1 MEYIFLALLIISV
14 SVISIVFYRKMKNND
29 MLLSIEE
36 EKVTE
41 EEEVTL
47 EESIPTPIKEEI
59 PEERKKL
66 FTGVWDSERLLR
78 ELLEVTDFVKG
89 SRIYLNLNRTSSQIR
104 CKRIIS
110 VISALKGSISSMEIK
125 NNSILLRNLI
135 SENCSEERISE
146 LIPLILEILPE
157 MNEKY
162 REEFFNLLRDFVT
175 RIHIFSI
182 LFRYRQ
188 ETFKLSTYWNNVG
201 ATNRVEDMAIAMT
214 KELYKEKMK
223 GINNTLDKLLLLS
236 LGDGFDKTITERE
249 LLEKYD
255 YPNVTDEELK
265 DKELA
270 PWEIRIKF
278 EESDESK

>member
-1 MEYIFLALLIISV
+1 MEYIFLSLLIISV
-14 SVISIVFYRKMKNND
+14 SVIGIVLYRKMKNND
-29 MLLSIEE
+29 MLLSTEE
-36 EKVTE
+36 EK
-41 EEEVTL
+41 VTL

-59 PEERKKL
+59 PEERKNL

-89 SRIYLNLNRTSSQIR
+89 SRIYINLNRTSSQIR

-110 VISALKGSISSMEIK
+110 VISAFKGNISSMEIK

-135 SENCSEERISE
+135 SENCSDERVSE
-146 LIPLILEILPE
+146 LIPLIFEILPE
-157 MNEKY
+157 MKEEY
-162 REEFFNLLRDFVT
+162 REYFFNLLREFVT

-201 ATNRVEDMAIAMT
+201 RTNRVEDMAIAMT
-214 KELYKEKMK
+214 KKLYKEKMK
-223 GINNTLDKLLLLS
+223 GINDTLDELLLLL
-236 LGDGFDKTITERE
+236 LGDVFDKTITERE

-255 YPNVTDEELK
+255 YPNVTDAELHEI
-265 DKELA
+265 ELGY
-270 PWEIRIKF
+270 WGIRIK
-278 EESDESK
+278 EKSDESE

>member
-47 EESIPTPIKEEI
+47 EENIPTPIKEEI
-59 PEERKKL
+59 PEERKNL
-66 FTGVWDSERLLR
+66 FTEVWDSERLLR

-110 VISALKGSISSMEIK
+110 VISAFKGSISSMEIK

-135 SENCSEERISE
+135 SENCSDERIE
-146 LIPLILEILPE
+146 KLISLIVEVNPE
-157 MNEKY
+157 MDKEKI
-162 REEFFNLLRDFVT
+162 EEFFNSQRDFFC
-175 RIHIFSI
+175 RILIFSI
-182 LFRYRQ
+182 LFRYKR
-188 ETFKLSTYWNNVG
+188 EILKLSTCWNNVG
-201 ATNRVEDMAIAMT
+201 ATNRVEDIAIDIT
-214 KELYKEKMK
+214 KKLYKEKMK
-223 GINNTLDKLLLLS
+223 DINDTLDKLLLLL
-236 LGDGFDKTITERE
+236 LGDDFDKTITERE

-255 YPNVTDEELK
+255 YPNVTDEELR
-265 DKELA
+265 DIELG
-270 PWEIRIKF
+270 PWGRRLKSI
-278 EESDESK
+278 ESD

>member
-1 MEYIFLALLIISV
+1 
-14 SVISIVFYRKMKNND
+14 
-29 MLLSIEE
+29 
-36 EKVTE
+36 
-41 EEEVTL
+41 
-47 EESIPTPIKEEI
+47 
-59 PEERKKL
+59 
-66 FTGVWDSERLLR
+66 
-78 ELLEVTDFVKG
+78 
-89 SRIYLNLNRTSSQIR
+89 
-104 CKRIIS
+104 
-110 VISALKGSISSMEIK
+110 MEIK

-135 SENCSEERISE
+135 SENCSDEKVSE

-157 MNEKY
+157 MKEEY
-162 REEFFNLLRDFVT
+162 REYIFNPQREFVT